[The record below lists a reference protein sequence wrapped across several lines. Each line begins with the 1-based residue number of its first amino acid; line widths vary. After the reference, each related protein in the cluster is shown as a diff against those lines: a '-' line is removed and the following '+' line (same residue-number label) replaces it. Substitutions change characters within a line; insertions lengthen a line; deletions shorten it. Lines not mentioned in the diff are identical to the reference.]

1 MAQPF
6 NETYLV
12 ASVLILVRLKSSN
25 IWMHYSTV
33 HFKVAS
39 YMSPFKREAR
49 WIYGKSRFVRLAD
62 SLQSNIV
69 FYPRKEREELIK
81 IARDKASEEIC
92 LMVLNEGVLIE
103 LQNLALEVLDEKKAE
118 RDSKLQ
124 QLAVK
129 VKRSR
134 TARYF
139 SRYKIL

>member
-1 MAQPF
+1 M
-6 NETYLV
+6 NLWEIKIC
-12 ASVLILVRLKSSN
+12 SVSRQLTEQHCL
-25 IWMHYSTV
+25 
-33 HFKVAS
+33 FF
-39 YMSPFKREAR
+39 PRE
-49 WIYGKSRFVRLAD
+49 
-62 SLQSNIV
+62 
-69 FYPRKEREELIK
+69 EREELIK

>member
-1 MAQPF
+1 M
-6 NETYLV
+6 
-12 ASVLILVRLKSSN
+12 
-25 IWMHYSTV
+25 
-33 HFKVAS
+33 
-39 YMSPFKREAR
+39 
-49 WIYGKSRFVRLAD
+49 
-62 SLQSNIV
+62 
-69 FYPRKEREELIK
+69 REELIK
-81 IARDKASEEIC
+81 IARDKASKEIC

-103 LQNLALEVLDEKKAE
+103 LQSLALEVLDEKKVE

>member
-1 MAQPF
+1 M
-6 NETYLV
+6 NLWEIKIC
-12 ASVLILVRLKSSN
+12 SVSRQLTEQHCL
-25 IWMHYSTV
+25 
-33 HFKVAS
+33 F
-39 YMSPFKREAR
+39 PRE
-49 WIYGKSRFVRLAD
+49 
-62 SLQSNIV
+62 
-69 FYPRKEREELIK
+69 EREELIK

-118 RDSKLQ
+118 RDSKLH